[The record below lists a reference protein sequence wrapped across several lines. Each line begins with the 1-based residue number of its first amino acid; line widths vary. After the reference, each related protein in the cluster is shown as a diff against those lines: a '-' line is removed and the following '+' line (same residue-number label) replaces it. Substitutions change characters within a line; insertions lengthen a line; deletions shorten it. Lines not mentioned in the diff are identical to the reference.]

1 MPALELPPH
10 IAVVDLMGSPVK
22 AFSRPGEMPVYV
34 TGMHG
39 LKPDFPAP
47 EPVKVAHAA
56 APAVVLRV
64 RPGAGFLVRNRTGL
78 EGSAGEAVA
87 EVFNF
92 SGKAV
97 SGSVRNLG
105 SGYVVT
111 GLERPLKLAPMSSAQ
126 IPLKFVLREGVK
138 ETAFRFDGVFSGKP
152 IAPVMIP
159 VRAPEPH

>member
-1 MPALELPPH
+1 
-10 IAVVDLMGSPVK
+10 
-22 AFSRPGEMPVYV
+22 MPVYV

-78 EGSAGEAVA
+78 EGSAGEA
-87 EVFNF
+87 
-92 SGKAV
+92 
-97 SGSVRNLG
+97 
-105 SGYVVT
+105 
-111 GLERPLKLAPMSSAQ
+111 LKLAPMSSAQ

-159 VRAPEPH
+159 IRAPEPH